1 MEEKKE
7 IKIGLFYTISILIVL
22 LWGIDLEYIQR
33 QGILPK
39 GFSNISKILSYG
51 LILAIPISLIKILKI
66 LKSSKIIW
74 FFTIWVFFST
84 IISYFITQFLGYEP
98 RFSNEVRTITQ
109 LGGFSIGIILGYYLS
124 NLLEKN
130 PKFLKFIIHI
140 SIFIVILGIFYQ
152 LISQQI
158 LGSSGKR
165 YEGRLFGLSG
175 EPKFLALY
183 LAPYLIALIISTK
196 RFSFIK
202 FVYIFLL
209 FFALIFTKSSTAFIA
224 LFFIISICLKVYGLK
239 KLKIIKII
247 STLLFFMVFIYL
259 LPDFFGLK
267 DVIFGRISNYAQGI
281 YDSDLHEVFTFPLIG
296 TVTVEANEYPVLLY
310 FKDNPYFIFTGI
322 GLGQE
327 SILSFGII
335 DSLKGGS
342 GFLRPGRVGYI
353 TPNSSLLQNTANFG
367 LLFVI
372 LLFFWTINLASK
384 YHKDLDEN
392 KKFIFYFFFS
402 HFIIHL
408 IIFKTYVPISTSLF
422 ILLSFF
428 NLLKKTR
435 KTNYKIYNK
444 F

>member
-1 MEEKKE
+1 MEDQKK
-7 IKIGLFYTISILIVL
+7 IKIGLFYTLSILIVL

-39 GFSNISKILSYG
+39 GFNNISKILSYG
-51 LILAIPISLIKILKI
+51 LILAIPFSLIKILKI

-74 FFTIWVFFST
+74 YFTIWVFFST
-84 IISYFITQFLGYEP
+84 IISYFITKFLGYEP

-124 NLLEKN
+124 NLLEQN

-152 LISQQI
+152 LITQQI
-158 LGSSGKR
+158 IGSPGKK

-183 LAPYLIALIISTK
+183 IAPYLIAFIISTK
-196 RFSFIK
+196 RFSFMK
-202 FVYIFLL
+202 FVYVFLL
-209 FFALIFTKSSTAFIA
+209 FIAFIFTKSSTAFIA
-224 LFFIISICLKVYGLK
+224 LFFIIAIFLKVYGLK
-239 KLKIIKII
+239 KVKVINFI
-247 STLLFFMVFIYL
+247 SSSLVVIFLIYL

-322 GLGQE
+322 GMGQE
-327 SILSFGII
+327 SILSFGIV
-335 DSLKGGS
+335 DSLEGGS
-342 GFLRPGRVGYI
+342 GFLKPGRGGYI

-367 LLFVI
+367 LLFIIV
-372 LLFFWTINLASK
+372 LFFWTFNLASK

-392 KKFIFYFFFS
+392 QKFIFYFFFS
-402 HFIIHL
+402 HFVIHL

-428 NLLKKTR
+428 NLLKKKR
-435 KTNYKIYNK
+435 KTNHK